1 MPEFVEE
8 ANLMSVNLPNT
19 YAGGFVNTTYNPPQ
33 EACIVLVLQRSQGT
47 DVTGK
52 LTIYGDWIGGSE
64 FIGAISGTRITFP
77 THGAAGKVTI
87 TWTGEIAGD
96 SIAGDYTVTDRRFL
110 MGILGMRNQA
120 GLWSV
125 QKSGAEPG

>member
-77 THGAAGKVTI
+77 TWQVSLPCSNCSRIVAPGRI
-87 TWTGEIAGD
+87 PW
-96 SIAGDYTVTDRRFL
+96 
-110 MGILGMRNQA
+110 
-120 GLWSV
+120 
-125 QKSGAEPG
+125 EPDPWPPQ